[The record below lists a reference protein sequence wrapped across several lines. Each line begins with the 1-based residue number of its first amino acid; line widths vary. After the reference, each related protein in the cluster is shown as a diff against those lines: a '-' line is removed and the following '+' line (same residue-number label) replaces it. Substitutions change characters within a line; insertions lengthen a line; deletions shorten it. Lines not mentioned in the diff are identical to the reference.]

1 MLETAS
7 ADQITTLAEIAYT
20 ILGRVFELTD
30 SELSSL
36 QRYKSVIRKLASR
49 TFRLDEN
56 KAALLGKPI
65 AVKQLLVVFFNHNS
79 AITMDSDDVR
89 KLVVVPAAYTE
100 SVGWSGGA
108 MVLGWLVV
116 LGLTAL

>member
-7 ADQITTLAEIAYT
+7 ADQITTLAEIAYN
-20 ILGRVFELTD
+20 ILGEVFELTD

-49 TFRLDEN
+49 TFRLDEK

-65 AVKQLLVVFFNHNS
+65 AVKQLLVVFFSHNS
-79 AITMDSDDVR
+79 AIKNGFGRCQETGSNTANA
-89 KLVVVPAAYTE
+89 VPAAYTE
-100 SVGWSGGA
+100 SDEDDDDDDGDTG
-108 MVLGWLVV
+108 
-116 LGLTAL
+116 